1 VRGPNI
7 EMNIEKVKHI
17 DRLIR
22 IKAGNAKDI
31 GVRLSITERAV
42 YKYIKYMRTEL
53 KAPIVFD
60 SIRKSYLYS
69 DEGRLDFNWQTLKK

>member
-1 VRGPNI
+1 
-7 EMNIEKVKHI
+7 MNIEKVKHI

-31 GVRLSITERAV
+31 GVKLSITERAV

-69 DEGRLDFNWQTLKK
+69 EEGRLEFNWQTLKK